1 MLDKLQLEH
10 VGPVDRLSADFAER
24 LNVVTGDNGLG
35 KSFLLDVCFWT
46 LTGTWPEGR
55 TALPEPGRKVKPKIS
70 YSVVGKKGKTEEK
83 SATFDFH
90 SQSWTRLRGRPPMPG
105 LVVYAAVD
113 GRFSVW
119 DPARNYWRDPATGVT
134 IPKERPRAYQFSAD
148 SLANGLEVDGRQLC
162 NGLVQDWVE
171 WFYQRSSEPLINPF
185 EYLEDVIRVLS
196 HPTEPIGCEEPRKV
210 FVDDTRKFPTLSMPY
225 GTVAYPHWSAGV
237 KRIVSFAYLIV
248 WAWVEHV
255 QAAELRNEEPTE
267 RIILLVDEIEAHL
280 HPKWQRTI
288 LPAIL
293 RVVEKLRADISVQ
306 VLAATHS
313 PLVLASLEPHFDEK
327 IDQFFCFELA
337 EDKVTF
343 ENPPWTTH
351 GDTILDPF
359 DVQDGWFVI
368 QLPSLQLLATD
379 AIPQEYRDLASFTLD
394 KLGLRDGEVVVRYRR
409 EWFQMYQQGKLPL
422 DGLREVAPLI
432 AVAVERD
439 LQAGKDWQAQGGGS

>member
-1 MLDKLQLEH
+1 MMLDKLQLEH

-55 TALPEPGRKVKPKIS
+55 TALPEPGRKVKPKIN
-70 YSVVGKKGKTEEK
+70 YSVIGKKGKTEEK

-113 GRFSVW
+113 GGFSVW

-134 IPKERPRAYQFSAD
+134 MPKERPRAFQFNAD

-196 HPTEPIGCEEPRKV
+196 HPTEPIECEEPRKV

-255 QAAELRNEEPTE
+255 QAAELRHEEPTD
-267 RIILLVDEIEAHL
+267 RITLLVDEIEAHL

-293 RVVEKLRADISVQ
+293 RVAEKLRADISVQ

-327 IDQFFCFELA
+327 IDQFFCFDLV
-337 EDKVTF
+337 EDEVTF

-351 GDTILDPF
+351 GDTVAWLTSDIFGLEQARSREAETVIEAAEAYMRGDTDTLPVGLKTHNEITDALRSLLPGLDPF
-359 DVQDGWFVI
+359 WPRWI
-368 QLPSLQLLATD
+368 
-379 AIPQEYRDLASFTLD
+379 
-394 KLGLRDGEVVVRYRR
+394 
-409 EWFQMYQQGKLPL
+409 
-422 DGLREVAPLI
+422 
-432 AVAVERD
+432 VE
-439 LQAGKDWQAQGGGS
+439 AKS

>member
-1 MLDKLQLEH
+1 
-10 VGPVDRLSADFAER
+10 
-24 LNVVTGDNGLG
+24 
-35 KSFLLDVCFWT
+35 
-46 LTGTWPEGR
+46 
-55 TALPEPGRKVKPKIS
+55 
-70 YSVVGKKGKTEEK
+70 
-83 SATFDFH
+83 
-90 SQSWTRLRGRPPMPG
+90 MPG

-113 GRFSVW
+113 GGFSVW

-134 IPKERPRAYQFSAD
+134 MPKERPRAYQFSAD

-196 HPTEPIGCEEPRKV
+196 HPTEPIECEEPRKV

-255 QAAELRNEEPTE
+255 QAAELRHEEPTD
-267 RIILLVDEIEAHL
+267 RITLLVDEIEAHL

-293 RVVEKLRADISVQ
+293 RVAEKLRADISVQ

-327 IDQFFCFELA
+327 IDQFFCFDLV
-337 EDKVTF
+337 EDEVTF

-351 GDTILDPF
+351 GDTVAWLTSDIFGLEQARSREAETVIEAAEAYMRGDTDTLPDGLKTHNEITDALRSLLPGLDPF
-359 DVQDGWFVI
+359 WPRWI
-368 QLPSLQLLATD
+368 
-379 AIPQEYRDLASFTLD
+379 
-394 KLGLRDGEVVVRYRR
+394 
-409 EWFQMYQQGKLPL
+409 
-422 DGLREVAPLI
+422 
-432 AVAVERD
+432 VE
-439 LQAGKDWQAQGGGS
+439 AKS